1 MKCRCESSQGMD
13 SGRLRHGT
21 ASRTS
26 IFGDCPHLHPK
37 TYRYGYLDKVL
48 SVAEGKERRTFT
60 YHADGQ
66 LATATN
72 GKETEDF
79 SLGRPSAHKA
89 RLHRVRNPSVVREQ
103 SLSASLVRLEKE
115 LFPLY
120 LGVKCYGAP
129 SKV

>member
-1 MKCRCESSQGMD
+1 MPFCGIIRDMKCRCESSQGID
-13 SGRLRHGT
+13 SSRLRHGT

-48 SVAEGKERRTFT
+48 SVAEGKDRRTFT
-60 YHADGQ
+60 YHVDGQ

-79 SLGRPSAHKA
+79 LWDGLALIRRGSTAYVTP
-89 RLHRVRNPSVVREQ
+89 RLSKNNPSQ
-103 SLSASLVRLEKE
+103 QAW
-115 LFPLY
+115 
-120 LGVKCYGAP
+120 YGLKKNC
-129 SKV
+129 SHYI

>member
-1 MKCRCESSQGMD
+1 MRFIGKSLKSISYEYAYD
-13 SGRLRHGT
+13 TAGRMTREG
-21 ASRTS
+21 A
-26 IFGDCPHLHPK
+26 K

-79 SLGRPSAHKA
+79 LWDGLALIRRGSTAYVTP
-89 RLHRVRNPSVVREQ
+89 RLSKNNPSQ
-103 SLSASLVRLEKE
+103 QAW
-115 LFPLY
+115 
-120 LGVKCYGAP
+120 YGLKKNC
-129 SKV
+129 SHYI